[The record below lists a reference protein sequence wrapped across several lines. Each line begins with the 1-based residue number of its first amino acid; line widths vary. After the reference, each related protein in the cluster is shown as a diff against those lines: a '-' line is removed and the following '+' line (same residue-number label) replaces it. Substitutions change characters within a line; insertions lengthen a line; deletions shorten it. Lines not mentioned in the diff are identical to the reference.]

1 MKAAERQKL
10 QALWKQRIHDWQHSG
25 LSQTE
30 WCNQHQLNI
39 HQLSYWKRKLLS
51 KPDGKLI
58 PLAIINSEPEF
69 SSSLVLYID
78 SIRVEAAPEQAAALI
93 KALQAV
99 S

>member
-1 MKAAERQKL
+1 MKTAERQKL
-10 QALWKQRIHDWQHSG
+10 QTLWKQRIHDWQHSG

-30 WCNQHQLNI
+30 WCKQHQLNH
-39 HQLSYWKRKLLS
+39 HQLGYWKRKLLS
-51 KPDGKLI
+51 KADDKLI
-58 PLAIINSEPEF
+58 PLAVINSEPTAP
-69 SSSLVLYID
+69 SQLVLYID